1 MANRPNQEYYVKRN
15 ALEKNLVFKNS
26 KCYRG
31 LKIVLEEEKYV
42 KQIP

>member
-1 MANRPNQEYYVKRN
+1 MIHRSNQKYYIKRN